1 MIQNGRA
8 LFREKVIQTS
18 RATYMEAQWLSS
30 ENLVTFLDSLVCP
43 ENRVQGGEYGGMK
56 TGKR

>member
-1 MIQNGRA
+1 MIQNGRV
-8 LFREKVIQTS
+8 LFRGEVIQTS

-30 ENLVTFLDSLVCP
+30 ENLVRFLDSLVCP